1 MADPN
6 PNAPQDPF
14 EMFRRLWGPLGVPV
28 PGMAMPTMD
37 PKEVEKRIADLKSV
51 EAWLAMNLNM
61 VRFAIQ
67 GLDMQRSALEAM
79 KSGTSD
85 SKFAELAAASA
96 NTAANTMMWP
106 WAVMQQ
112 AMAGKVPEP
121 AAAPTQA
128 QAPENTPERS
138 PEKPP
143 AKAPAKKS

>member
-1 MADPN
+1 MADPT
-6 PNAPQDPF
+6 PPQDPF

-51 EAWLAMNLNM
+51 EGWLAMNLNM
-61 VRFAIQ
+61 VRLAIQ
-67 GLDMQRSALEAM
+67 GLEMQRTALEAM
-79 KSGTSD
+79 KSGTTD
-85 SKFAELAAASA
+85 TKLAELAAASA

-112 AMAGKVPEP
+112 AMAGKPP
-121 AAAPTQA
+121 ASAAPPT
-128 QAPENTPERS
+128 ET